1 MGLLNF
7 FRSPEPTSADIA
19 RERLQI
25 VVAHQRADRNKPS
38 YLPKLQRDL
47 LKVIRKYVEVDED
60 AIRVNVEREDHHE
73 VLELNVVL
81 PEPEAPRLAAR

>member
-7 FRSPEPTSADIA
+7 FRSPEPSSADIA

-38 YLPKLQRDL
+38 YLPELQRDL

-60 AIRVNVEREDHHE
+60 AIRINVEREDRHE